1 MRRLL
6 PVLLAGGIVF
16 AIPLPPAGAEETG
29 TKGFRLFDAMAATVN
44 GEVLFLSGVIREA
57 CLSKCGVFPGD
68 EPVELSLSA
77 SRDRL
82 VADTLVMQEQ
92 EKLELGAV
100 DNAALREA
108 AARAWDILERC
119 PSSCAKEILPGQVRD
134 YVERRLLVR
143 DFLRKRVSVF
153 VDVSEEEAQREIQR
167 RASRLGTSPA
177 EISEGTVR
185 KELLEEKAAR
195 EIRNWFDRATS
206 KSRILLS
213 PLEER

>member
-68 EPVELSLSA
+68 EPVDLSLSA

-82 VADTLVMQEQ
+82 IADALVMHEQ

-119 PSSCAKEILPGQVRD
+119 PSSCAKEILPGQIRD

-143 DFLRKRVSVF
+143 DFLLKRVSLF
-153 VDVSEEEAQREIQR
+153 VDVNEEEAQREIQR

>member
-68 EPVELSLSA
+68 EPVDLSLSA

-82 VADTLVMQEQ
+82 IADALVMQEQ

-100 DNAALREA
+100 DNAALRET
-108 AARAWDILERC
+108 AARAWDILGNC
-119 PSSCAKEILPGQVRD
+119 PSSCAGEVLPDQVRD
-134 YVERRLLVR
+134 YVERRLLIR

-153 VDVSEEEAQREIQR
+153 VDVNEEEVQKEIQR
-167 RASRLGTSPA
+167 RASRAGTSPA
-177 EISEGTVR
+177 EIPEGTVR
-185 KELLEEKAAR
+185 KELFEEKAAR

>member
-1 MRRLL
+1 VRRLL
-6 PVLLAGGIVF
+6 PVLLAGWVVFGIL
-16 AIPLPPAGAEETG
+16 PLPGGAEE
-29 TKGFRLFDAMAATVN
+29 KGAEGYRIFEAMAATVN
-44 GEVLFLSGVIREA
+44 GEVIFLSDVIREE
-57 CLSKCGVFPGD
+57 CLAKCGVFPGD
-68 EPVELSLSA
+68 EPVALSLSA

-100 DNAALREA
+100 DNAVLRETT
-108 AARAWDILERC
+108 ARAEDILERC
-119 PSSCAKEILPGQVRD
+119 PSSCAREILPGQVRD

-153 VDVSEEEAQREIQR
+153 VEVDEEEVQREIQR
-167 RASRLGTSPA
+167 RASRSGTSPEA
-177 EISEGTVR
+177 LSEGTVR
-185 KELLEEKAAR
+185 KELLEEKTTR

>member
-16 AIPLPPAGAEETG
+16 AIPLPPGGAEE
-29 TKGFRLFDAMAATVN
+29 KGAEGYRIFEAMAATVN
-44 GEVLFLSGVIREA
+44 GEVIFLSDVIRET
-57 CLSKCGVFPGD
+57 CLAKCGVFPGN

-82 VADTLVMQEQ
+82 IADTLVMQEQ

-119 PSSCAKEILPGQVRD
+119 PSSCAKEILPGQIRD

-143 DFLRKRVSVF
+143 DFLLKRVSLF
-153 VDVSEEEAQREIQR
+153 VDVNEEEAQREIQR

>member
-1 MRRLL
+1 MRRFL
-6 PVLLAGGIVF
+6 PVLLAGWIVF
-16 AIPLPPAGAEETG
+16 AIPLPSGGAEENG
-29 TKGFRLFDAMAATVN
+29 AEGYRIFESMAATVN
-44 GEVLFLSGVIREA
+44 GEVIFLSDVIREA
-57 CLSKCGVFPGD
+57 CLSKCGVFPGS
-68 EPVELSLSA
+68 EPVDRSLSA

-82 VADTLVMQEQ
+82 IADSLVLQEQ
-92 EKLELGAV
+92 EKLELGVV
-100 DNAALREA
+100 DNAALQEA

-119 PSSCAKEILPGQVRD
+119 PSSCAKEILPGPIRD
-134 YVERRLLVR
+134 YVQRRLLVR

-153 VDVSEEEAQREIQR
+153 VDVNEEEVQKEIQR
-167 RASRLGTSPA
+167 RASRSGTTSA

>member
-1 MRRLL
+1 VRRLL
-6 PVLLAGGIVF
+6 PVLLAGWVVFGIL
-16 AIPLPPAGAEETG
+16 PLPGGAEEKG
-29 TKGFRLFDAMAATVN
+29 AEGFRIFEAMAATVN
-44 GEVLFLSGVIREA
+44 GEVIFLSDVIREE
-57 CLSKCGVFPGD
+57 CLAKCGVFPGD
-68 EPVELSLSA
+68 EPVALSLSA

-100 DNAALREA
+100 DNAVLRETT
-108 AARAWDILERC
+108 ARAEDILERC
-119 PSSCAKEILPGQVRD
+119 PSSCAREILPGQVRD

-153 VDVSEEEAQREIQR
+153 VEVDEEEVQREIQR
-167 RASRLGTSPA
+167 RASRSGTSPEA
-177 EISEGTVR
+177 LSEGTVR
-185 KELLEEKAAR
+185 KELLEEKTTR

>member
-1 MRRLL
+1 VRRFL
-6 PVLLAGGIVF
+6 PVLLAGWIVF
-16 AIPLPPAGAEETG
+16 AIPLPSGGAEE
-29 TKGFRLFDAMAATVN
+29 KGAEGYRIFESMAATVN
-44 GEVLFLSGVIREA
+44 GEVIFLSDVIREA
-57 CLSKCGVFPGD
+57 CLSKCGVFPGS
-68 EPVELSLSA
+68 EPVDLSLSA

-82 VADTLVMQEQ
+82 IADTLVLQEQ
-92 EKLELGAV
+92 EKLELGVV
-100 DNAALREA
+100 DNAALQEA

-119 PSSCAKEILPGQVRD
+119 PSSCAKEILPGPIRD
-134 YVERRLLVR
+134 YVQRRLLVR

-153 VDVSEEEAQREIQR
+153 VDVNEEEVQKEIQR
-167 RASRLGTSPA
+167 RASRSGTTSA

>member
-6 PVLLAGGIVF
+6 PAFLAGWIVF
-16 AIPLPPAGAEETG
+16 STPLPSSGAEG
-29 TKGFRLFDAMAATVN
+29 KGAEGYRLFDAMAATVN
-44 GEVLFLSGVIREA
+44 GEVIFLSDVIREA
-57 CLSKCGVFPGD
+57 CLAKCGIFPGE
-68 EPVELSLSA
+68 EPADLSLAA

-82 VADTLVMQEQ
+82 IADALVMQEQ

-108 AARAWDILERC
+108 AARAGDILERC
-119 PSSCAKEILPGQVRD
+119 PSSCAREVLPGQVRD

-153 VDVSEEEAQREIQR
+153 VEVNEEELQREIQR
-167 RASRLGTSPA
+167 RASRSGTSPA

-195 EIRNWFDRATS
+195 EIRNWFERATS

>member
-1 MRRLL
+1 VRRLL
-6 PVLLAGGIVF
+6 PVLLAGWVVF
-16 AIPLPPAGAEETG
+16 AIPLPPGCAEE
-29 TKGFRLFDAMAATVN
+29 KGMEGYRIFEAMAATVN
-44 GEVLFLSGVIREA
+44 GEVIFLSDVIREA
-57 CLSKCGVFPGD
+57 CLAKCGVFPGD

-82 VADTLVMQEQ
+82 IADTLVMQEQ

-108 AARAWDILERC
+108 VARAGAILERC
-119 PSSCAKEILPGQVRD
+119 PSSCARGVLPAQVRD
-134 YVERRLLVR
+134 YVGRKLLVR

-153 VDVSEEEAQREIQR
+153 VEVNEEEVQREIQR
-167 RASRLGTSPA
+167 RASRSGTSPA
-177 EISEGTVR
+177 DISEGMVR